1 MEKGS
6 SIYDRSRDA
15 GSEYL
20 VGEALRRSKELA
32 VAGEVRQVLENPD
45 KTESFELY
53 NSGEPGRMIALVGGE
68 FGVRADQ
75 ASGKPK
81 EVTAKLFKPH
91 DTVQERLSVLLRRFK
106 LHKIAQGL
114 DENVLLDVHT
124 SVVAFGTRRICVED
138 GIPSGEKVSLLFF
151 KLSANV
157 SGEPTPPMTVEDLNR
172 KTSTYGAVVSDSG
185 IEYFEFTEDCDVKK
199 VSSINSPLDTSLE
212 KIELK
217 EELEKF
223 VQSRQGMVASDGD

>member
-6 SIYDRSRDA
+6 VIYDRSRDV

-32 VAGEVRQVLENPD
+32 VAGEVREILENPD

-53 NSGEPGRMIALVGGE
+53 NSGEPERMMALVGGE
-68 FGVRADQ
+68 FGIRVDQ
-75 ASGKPK
+75 APGKPK
-81 EVTAKLFKPH
+81 EATAKLFRPH
-91 DTVQERLSVLLRRFK
+91 ETVQDSYREVP
-106 LHKIAQGL
+106 
-114 DENVLLDVHT
+114 LDVYT
-124 SVVAFGTRRICVED
+124 SVVAFDARRICIED
-138 GIPSGEKVSLLFF
+138 GAPSGEKVSLLFF

-157 SGEPTPPMTVEDLNR
+157 SGEPIPPMTVEDLNR
-172 KTSTYGAVVSDSG
+172 KTSTYGVVVLDNG
-185 IEYFEFTEDCDVKK
+185 IEYFEFTKDCDVKK

-223 VQSRQGMVASDGD
+223 VQSRQGIVASDED

>member
-6 SIYDRSRDA
+6 AIYRGSMGA
-15 GSEYL
+15 GWKYL

-53 NSGEPGRMIALVGGE
+53 NSGEPKHMIALVGGE
-68 FGVRADQ
+68 FGIRVDQ
-75 ASGKPK
+75 APGKPK
-81 EVTAKLFKPH
+81 EVTAKLFRPH
-91 DTVQERLSVLLRRFK
+91 DTVQDRLEVSIEESK
-106 LHKIAQGL
+106 THKTAQSL
-114 DENVLLDVHT
+114 DEEVLLDFHT
-124 SVVAFGTRRICVED
+124 SVVAFDTHRICIED
-138 GIPSGEKVSLLFF
+138 GAPSGEKVSLLFF

-172 KTSTYGAVVSDSG
+172 KTSTYGAVVSDNG
-185 IEYFEFTEDCDVKK
+185 IEYFEFTKDCDVKK
-199 VSSINSPLDTSLE
+199 VSSINSPLGTSLE
-212 KIELK
+212 RIELS

-223 VQSRQGMVASDGD
+223 VQSRQGMVAPGEN

>member
-1 MEKGS
+1 MQESSTIYNKNIGVGS
-6 SIYDRSRDA
+6 
-15 GSEYL
+15 GYL
-20 VGEALRRSKELA
+20 TGEALRRSKELA
-32 VAGEVRQVLENPD
+32 MAKEVGMILENPD

-53 NSGEPGRMIALVGGE
+53 NSGEPEHMIALVGGE
-68 FGVRADQ
+68 FGVRIEQ
-75 ASGKPK
+75 TPGRPK
-81 EVTAKLFKPH
+81 EVTAKLFRPH
-91 DTVQERLSVLLRRFK
+91 EAIQDSYRE
-106 LHKIAQGL
+106 
-114 DENVLLDVHT
+114 VLLDIHT
-124 SVVAFGTRRICVED
+124 SVVAFDARRICVED
-138 GIPSGEKVSLLFF
+138 GVPSGEKVSLLFF

-212 KIELK
+212 RIELS

-223 VQSRQGMVASDGD
+223 VQSRQGVVASDGD

>member
-1 MEKGS
+1 MENGS
-6 SIYDRSRDA
+6 LIYDKSRDA

-32 VAGEVRQVLENPD
+32 VAGEVRQALENPD

-53 NSGEPGRMIALVGGE
+53 NSGEPGSMIALVGGE
-68 FGVRADQ
+68 FGVRVDRTP
-75 ASGKPK
+75 GKPK
-81 EVTAKLFKPH
+81 EVTAKLFRPH
-91 DTVQERLSVLLRRFK
+91 ETIQDSYREVS
-106 LHKIAQGL
+106 L
-114 DENVLLDVHT
+114 DIHT
-124 SVVAFGTRRICVED
+124 SVVAFDARRIYIED
-138 GIPSGEKVSLLFF
+138 GAPSGEKVSLLFF

-185 IEYFEFTEDCDVKK
+185 IEYFEFTKDCDVKK
-199 VSSINSPLDTSLE
+199 VSSIDSPLDTSLE
-212 KIELK
+212 RIELS

-223 VQSRQGMVASDGD
+223 VQSRQGMVAPGEN

>member
-1 MEKGS
+1 MQESSTIYNKNIGVGS
-6 SIYDRSRDA
+6 
-15 GSEYL
+15 GYL
-20 VGEALRRSKELA
+20 TGEALRRSKELA
-32 VAGEVRQVLENPD
+32 MAKEVGMILENPD

-53 NSGEPGRMIALVGGE
+53 NSGEPEHMIALVGGE
-68 FGVRADQ
+68 FGVRIEQ
-75 ASGKPK
+75 TPGRPK
-81 EVTAKLFKPH
+81 EVTAKLFRPH
-91 DTVQERLSVLLRRFK
+91 ETIQDSYRE
-106 LHKIAQGL
+106 
-114 DENVLLDVHT
+114 VLLDIHT
-124 SVVAFGTRRICVED
+124 SVVAFDARRICVED

-185 IEYFEFTEDCDVKK
+185 IEYFELTEDCDVKK

-212 KIELK
+212 RIELS

-223 VQSRQGMVASDGD
+223 VQSRQGVVASDGD

>member
-6 SIYDRSRDA
+6 AIYRESMGA
-15 GSEYL
+15 GSKYL
-20 VGEALRRSKELA
+20 VEEAFRRSKELA
-32 VAGEVRQVLENPD
+32 VAGEVGQALENPD
-45 KTESFELY
+45 KTESFVLY

-68 FGVRADQ
+68 FGVRVDRTP
-75 ASGKPK
+75 GKPK
-81 EVTAKLFKPH
+81 EVTAKLFRPH
-91 DTVQERLSVLLRRFK
+91 EAVQERLSVLLRRFK

-124 SVVAFGTRRICVED
+124 SVVAFGARRICVED

-212 KIELK
+212 RIELS

-223 VQSRQGMVASDGD
+223 VQSRQGVVASDGD

>member
-6 SIYDRSRDA
+6 AIYRGSMAA
-15 GSEYL
+15 GSKYL

-32 VAGEVRQVLENPD
+32 VAGEARDILENPD

-53 NSGEPGRMIALVGGE
+53 NSGEPERMVALVGDE
-68 FGVRADQ
+68 FGIRADQ
-75 ASGKPK
+75 ALGKPK
-81 EVTAKLFKPH
+81 EVTAKLFRPH
-91 DTVQERLSVLLRRFK
+91 ETIQDSYREVS
-106 LHKIAQGL
+106 L
-114 DENVLLDVHT
+114 DIHT
-124 SVVAFGTRRICVED
+124 SVVAFDARRICVED
-138 GIPSGEKVSLLFF
+138 GTPSEEKVSLLFF

-199 VSSINSPLDTSLE
+199 VSSIDSPLDTSLE
-212 KIELK
+212 RIELR

>member
-6 SIYDRSRDA
+6 AIYRRSRDA
-15 GSEYL
+15 GSKYL
-20 VGEALRRSKELA
+20 AGEAFRRSKELA

-53 NSGEPGRMIALVGGE
+53 NSGEPEHMIALVGGE
-68 FGVRADQ
+68 FGVRIEQ
-75 ASGKPK
+75 TPGRPK
-81 EVTAKLFKPH
+81 EVTAKLFRPH
-91 DTVQERLSVLLRRFK
+91 ETIQDSYREVS
-106 LHKIAQGL
+106 L
-114 DENVLLDVHT
+114 DIHT
-124 SVVAFGTRRICVED
+124 SVVAFDARRICVED
-138 GIPSGEKVSLLFF
+138 GVPSGEKVSLLFF

-185 IEYFEFTEDCDVKK
+185 IEYFEFTEGCDVKK
-199 VSSINSPLDTSLE
+199 VSSIDSPLDTSLE
-212 KIELK
+212 RIELS

-223 VQSRQGMVASDGD
+223 VQSRQGVVAPGEN

>member
-6 SIYDRSRDA
+6 SIYRRSRDA

-32 VAGEVRQVLENPD
+32 VAGEVREILENPD

-53 NSGEPGRMIALVGGE
+53 NSGEPERMIALVGGE
-68 FGVRADQ
+68 FGVRVDRTP
-75 ASGKPK
+75 GKPK
-81 EVTAKLFKPH
+81 EVTAKLFRPH
-91 DTVQERLSVLLRRFK
+91 EAVQERLEVSIEESK
-106 LHKIAQGL
+106 THKTAQSL
-114 DENVLLDVHT
+114 DEEVLLDFHT
-124 SVVAFGTRRICVED
+124 SVVAFDARRICVEY
-138 GIPSGEKVSLLFF
+138 GTPSEEKVSLLFF
-151 KLSANV
+151 KLSVNV

-172 KTSTYGAVVSDSG
+172 NTSTYGAVVSDNG
-185 IEYFEFTEDCDVKK
+185 IEHFDFTDDCDVKK

-212 KIELK
+212 RIELS

-223 VQSRQGMVASDGD
+223 VQSRQGVVASDGD

>member
-32 VAGEVRQVLENPD
+32 VAGEVRQALENPD
-45 KTESFELY
+45 KTESFEIY

-68 FGVRADQ
+68 FGVRVDQ

-81 EVTAKLFKPH
+81 EVTAKLFKSH
-91 DTVQERLSVLLRRFK
+91 EAVQERLSVLLRRFK

-114 DENVLLDVHT
+114 DEDVLLDVHT
-124 SVVAFGTRRICVED
+124 SVVAFDACRIHMED
-138 GIPSGEKVSLLFF
+138 VTPSGEKVSLLFF

-157 SGEPTPPMTVEDLNR
+157 SGEPIPPMTVEDLNR
-172 KTSTYGAVVSDSG
+172 KTSTYGAVVSDNG
-185 IEYFEFTEDCDVKK
+185 IEHFEFTEDCDVKK

-212 KIELK
+212 RIELS

-223 VQSRQGMVASDGD
+223 VQSRQGVVASDGD